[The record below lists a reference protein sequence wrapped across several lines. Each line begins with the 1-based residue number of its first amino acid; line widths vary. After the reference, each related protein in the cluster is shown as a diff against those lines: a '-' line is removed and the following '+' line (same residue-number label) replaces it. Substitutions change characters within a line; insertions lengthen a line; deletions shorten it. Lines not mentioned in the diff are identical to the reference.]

1 MGPWVGLPGRQ
12 AGQGGLLGTGQTFLC
27 SGTWEGLSQGVLA
40 PWELFLSG
48 PSCSLTGDCNIQGKP
63 LAPWVSPRPLKGPE
77 P

>member
-12 AGQGGLLGTGQTFLC
+12 AGQGGLLGAGQTFLC

-40 PWELFLSG
+40 PWELFL
-48 PSCSLTGDCNIQGKP
+48 TGDYNIQGKP